1 MIELTSILI
10 GIMSI
15 IITVASIEYYRQISK
30 AKKEYELAKN
40 IIEDIVLSFN
50 RGLKRQANRIEV
62 IAYKLD
68 GSLAKSDTSVKKV
81 ESIEKIILPIKEQIK
96 KINQTTSNFS
106 SKKEIIE
113 DRIQNFDETNQKL
126 NNRIEKLEEDRIQNF
141 DETNQ
146 KLNNRIEKL
155 EEKIT
160 KLTEIPETIR
170 ETVIPIRREKAL
182 AAITDTEIIVLEV
195 LSSEGGKTAPE
206 MKNKINL
213 SREHTARLM
222 KKLYEKGYLER
233 ETEKIPFRY
242 NIKKEMEQFLNS
254 TKNNQI

>member
-126 NNRIEKLEEDRIQNF
+126 NNRIEKLEE
-141 DETNQ
+141 
-146 KLNNRIEKL
+146 
-155 EEKIT
+155 KIT

-242 NIKKEMEQFLNS
+242 DIKKEMEQFLNS
-254 TKNNQI
+254 TKNKQI

>member
-1 MIELTSILI
+1 MIEVTSILI

-30 AKKEYELAKN
+30 AKKEYEKAKN

-50 RGLKRQANRIEV
+50 RGLKRQANKTEV

-81 ESIEKIILPIKEQIK
+81 ESIEKIVFPIEEQIK
-96 KINQTTSNFS
+96 KINEKTSNFS
-106 SKKEIIE
+106 SKTAIIE

-160 KLTEIPETIR
+160 KLTELPETIK
-170 ETVIPIRREKAL
+170 ESVIPIRREKAL
-182 AAITDTEIIVLEV
+182 GAITDTEITVLEI
-195 LSSEGGKTAPE
+195 LSLGGGKTAPE
-206 MKNKINL
+206 MKNRINL

-233 ETEKIPFRY
+233 ETGKIPFRY
-242 NIKKEMEQFLNS
+242 NVKKEMEKFLNS
-254 TKNNQI
+254 TKNNQL

>member
-81 ESIEKIILPIKEQIK
+81 ESIEKIILPIEEQIK
-96 KINQTTSNFS
+96 KIKQTTSNFS
-106 SKKEIIE
+106 SKKEIIK
-113 DRIQNFDETNQKL
+113 DK
-126 NNRIEKLEEDRIQNF
+126 IQNF

-155 EEKIT
+155 EEKIN

-182 AAITDTEIIVLEV
+182 AAITNTEIIVLEV

-233 ETEKIPFRY
+233 ETGKIPFRY

>member
-81 ESIEKIILPIKEQIK
+81 ESIEKIILPIEEQIK

-106 SKKEIIE
+106 SKKEIIK
-113 DRIQNFDETNQKL
+113 DK
-126 NNRIEKLEEDRIQNF
+126 IQNF

-155 EEKIT
+155 EEKIN

-182 AAITDTEIIVLEV
+182 AAITNTEIIVLEV

-233 ETEKIPFRY
+233 ETGKIPFRY

>member
-1 MIELTSILI
+1 VIEVTTILI

-30 AKKEYELAKN
+30 AKKEYEKAKN
-40 IIEDIVLSFN
+40 IIEDILLSFN
-50 RGLKRQANRIEV
+50 RGLKRQANRTEV

-68 GSLAKSDTSVKKV
+68 SSLAKSDTSVKKV
-81 ESIEKIILPIKEQIK
+81 ESIEKIIVPIEEQIK
-96 KINQTTSNFS
+96 KINETTTNFS
-106 SKKEIIE
+106 SKTTIIQ
-113 DRIQNFDETNQKL
+113 DRIQNFGET
-126 NNRIEKLEEDRIQNF
+126 
-141 DETNQ
+141 TQ

-160 KLTEIPETIR
+160 KLTELPEIIR
-170 ETVIPIRREKAL
+170 ESVIPIRREKAL

-195 LSSEGGKTAPE
+195 LSLEGGKTAPE
-206 MKNKINL
+206 MKNRISL

-233 ETEKIPFRY
+233 ETGKIPFRY
-242 NIKKEMEQFLNS
+242 TVKKEMEKFLNS
-254 TKNNQI
+254 TKNNQL

>member
-15 IITVASIEYYRQISK
+15 IITIASIEYYRQISK

-81 ESIEKIILPIKEQIK
+81 ESIEKIILPIEEQIK
-96 KINQTTSNFS
+96 KINQTTYNFS
-106 SKKEIIE
+106 SKKEIIK
-113 DRIQNFDETNQKL
+113 DK
-126 NNRIEKLEEDRIQNF
+126 IQNF

-155 EEKIT
+155 EEKIN

-182 AAITDTEIIVLEV
+182 AAITNTEIIVLEV

-233 ETEKIPFRY
+233 ETGKIPFRY